1 MTVGLVVVSHSRP
14 LARAAIG
21 LAEEMLQGQDV
32 PIVAAAG
39 LDDGSPDGAVGTDAT
54 AIYDALSEADRGDGV
69 VVLMDLG
76 SAVLSAELALELLD
90 DEARERVLL
99 CPAPLVEGLV
109 AAAAT
114 AAGGADREQV
124 AAEATAGLLGK
135 QEHLGMAPGPEG
147 PVAAAEPGGAEATAS
162 FIVTPEHG
170 LHARPAARL
179 VQAVG
184 GWDARVEVRNAS
196 TGSGWVPA
204 ASLSRVSTLGAQH
217 GHEVQVRASGR
228 QAQQAVD
235 ALTALAARDFDETA
249 HHQGTTEP
257 ATAEVEPPPGGPA
270 PGAPGVAVGPVRVLR
285 PPRRE
290 DLLAALPPPGTGPE
304 ESARLERARAEV
316 REALR
321 RTAQAT
327 ARAAGPDAAGV
338 FEAHLLLL
346 DDPDVVADAARRIQ
360 EGTDA
365 AHAWLAA
372 TEALRAQ
379 LAALPDPYQRE
390 RAADVVAVA
399 DQVLAALAGSA
410 AAAGPD
416 LGGARG
422 GTVLV
427 APDLTP
433 AQAVGLDPARVAG
446 VVLAHGSPTAHATI
460 LARARAVPLVLGA
473 GSAVLDLPDGTVVA
487 LDGATGELHVDP
499 DPATRQAME
508 RRRAAQQTAAQEAL
522 ARAGEPA
529 RTRDGVHV
537 LVAANVGS
545 LPDALGAA
553 ARGADAAG
561 LVRTE
566 FLFLDRESAPD
577 VEEQEAVYR
586 ELATALDGR
595 RITLRT
601 LDVGG
606 DKPLPYLPTA
616 PEENP
621 FLGVRGIR
629 LSLARP
635 ALLAD
640 QLLAVVRTAHH
651 HPVSVM
657 VPMVATVAEL
667 LTARRLLED
676 AARRDGRPLPAD
688 LQVGVMVEIPAAA
701 LKTAA
706 LAPHVDFL
714 SIGTNDLTQYAL
726 AVDRGNQAL
735 TALGDPYDP
744 GVLGLVDAV
753 CRGAGDRLVA
763 VCGELAGDPRATAL
777 LVGLGVRELS
787 LTPAQVPLVKDA
799 VRATDAGAAARLARR
814 ALVADGP
821 DAVRAL
827 LAEDSE
833 NASSSTDNSADNSAD
848 AAPASA

>member
-90 DEARERVLL
+90 DEARGRVLL

-114 AAGGADREQV
+114 AAGGANRQQV

-135 QEHLGMAPGPEG
+135 QEHLGG
-147 PVAAAEPGGAEATAS
+147 AEPAGPATQAAKQPAGTETTAT
-162 FIVTPEHG
+162 FVVTPEHG

-184 GWDARVEVRNAS
+184 GLDAQVEVRNAS

-204 ASLSRVSTLGAQH
+204 GSLSRVSTLGALR
-217 GHEVQVRASGR
+217 GHEVQVRASGP
-228 QAQQAVD
+228 QARQAVD
-235 ALTALAARDFDETA
+235 ALTALAARDFDETPA
-249 HHQGTTEP
+249 APPAEQTEAAAP
-257 ATAEVEPPPGGPA
+257 TGPA
-270 PGAPGVAVGPVRVLR
+270 PGAPGIAVGAVRVLR

-290 DLLAALPPPGTGPE
+290 DLIATLPAAGTRQE
-304 ESARLERARAEV
+304 EAGRLERARGTV
-316 REALR
+316 RETLR
-321 RTAQAT
+321 RTARAT
-327 ARAAGPDAAGV
+327 AGTAGTDAAGV

-346 DDPDVVADAARRIQ
+346 DDPDVVADAGCRID
-360 EGTDA
+360 EGADA
-365 AHAWLAA
+365 AHAWVEA
-372 TEALRAQ
+372 TEQLRAQ
-379 LAALPDPYQRE
+379 LAALPDAYQRE

-399 DQVLAALAGSA
+399 DQVLAALAGPA
-410 AAAGPD
+410 ARPAVE
-416 LGGARG
+416 LGGDDNGTA
-422 GTVLV
+422 TVLV

-433 AQAVGLDPARVAG
+433 AQAAALDPDRVAG

-460 LARARAVPLVLGA
+460 LARARGVPLVLGA
-473 GSAVLDLPDGTVVA
+473 GPDVLDLADGTAIA

-499 DPATRQAME
+499 DPATRQLME
-508 RRRAAQQTAAQEAL
+508 RRRADQQQAVSDAL
-522 ARAGEPA
+522 ARAGRPA

-545 LPDALGAA
+545 LPDAVAA
-553 ARGADAAG
+553 AQRGADAAG

-566 FLFLDRESAPD
+566 FLFLERESAPD

-606 DKPLPYLPTA
+606 DKPLPYLPTE
-616 PEENP
+616 PEDNP

-657 VPMVATVAEL
+657 FPMVATVAEL
-667 LTARRLLED
+667 LRARRLLED

-688 LQVGVMVEIPAAA
+688 LQVGVMIEVPAAA

-744 GVLGLVDAV
+744 GVLRLVDAV

-763 VCGELAGDPRATAL
+763 VCGELAGDLRATAL

-787 LTPAQVPLVKDA
+787 LNPAQVPLVKDA
-799 VRATDAGAAARLARR
+799 VRGLDSAAAAGLARR
-814 ALVADGP
+814 ALRAVGP
-821 DAVRAL
+821 DEVRAL
-827 LAEDSE
+827 VRDDDGLREAG
-833 NASSSTDNSADNSAD
+833 SADPTATSG
-848 AAPASA
+848 